1 MRVCIYGAGAIGGHL
16 AVRLAQNGHEVSVVA
31 RGATLAGIRAHGITI
46 TSPKETLHAAPIATD
61 NPGDLGTQDAVIVTA
76 KSPALPAIAPALSP
90 LLGPDTPVAV
100 VMNGIPW
107 WYPHDPD
114 GIASH
119 LPTSRV
125 IGGVIYSACTITAPG
140 HIAVEHPTSRLL
152 LGEPDGAL
160 TPRLAA
166 LAAALRCPGLRVE
179 ETPSIRD
186 WIWTKLLMNLASGPF
201 AVLTRS
207 APKDNYAEPAIL
219 AAARQVAAE
228 GAAIAAAHGC
238 RSMVDIEA
246 QITLGQ
252 SMTHKPSILQDL
264 EAGRPMEIDTLL
276 EAPLALARAKEV
288 AAPMLEMLVALVKL
302 RKEAVL
308 F

>member
-1 MRVCIYGAGAIGGHL
+1 MRVCVYGAGAIGGHL
-16 AVRLAQNGHEVSVVA
+16 AVRLAQNGHDVSVIA

-46 TSPKETLHAAPIATD
+46 TTPKETLHAAPIATD
-61 NPGDLGTQDAVIVTA
+61 DPAALGVQDAVIVTA
-76 KSPALPAIAPALSP
+76 KSPALPAIAPALAP
-90 LLGPDTPVAV
+90 LLGAETPVAV

-114 GIASH
+114 GIAAV
-119 LPTSRV
+119 LPESRV

-140 HIAVEHPTSRLL
+140 RITVEHPVSRLL
-152 LGEPDGAL
+152 LGEPDGAA

-186 WIWTKLLMNLASGPF
+186 WIWTKLLMNLSASPL
-201 AVLTRS
+201 ALLTRS
-207 APKDNYAEPAIL
+207 APKDIYAEPACL

-228 GAAIAAAHGC
+228 GAVIAAAYGC
-238 RSMVDIEA
+238 RAMVDIEA

-252 SMTHKPSILQDL
+252 SLTHKPSILQDL
-264 EAGRPMEIDTLL
+264 EAGRPMEIGTLL
-276 EAPLALARAKEV
+276 EAPLALAHAKGI
-288 AAPMLEMLVALVKL
+288 AAPMLEMLVALVRL
-302 RKEAVL
+302 RAAVSR
-308 F
+308 